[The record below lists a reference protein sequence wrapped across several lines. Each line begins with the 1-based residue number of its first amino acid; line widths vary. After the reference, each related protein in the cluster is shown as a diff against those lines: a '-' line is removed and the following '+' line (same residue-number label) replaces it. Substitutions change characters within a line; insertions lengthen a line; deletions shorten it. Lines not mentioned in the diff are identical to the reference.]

1 MEQRGKLKSRW
12 SDGHIKGIKRRICYA
27 IQPPQNY
34 ISLAHTMQYLNGTVE
49 NSSRRLAAIKRISL
63 IIPRTKCS
71 TTKRIPSS
79 LSPNVVH
86 EVVGR

>member
-49 NSSRRLAAIKRISL
+49 NFKQEASDDRSD
-63 IIPRTKCS
+63 
-71 TTKRIPSS
+71 
-79 LSPNVVH
+79 LSYNPEQNVVRPK
-86 EVVGR
+86 ESPVP